1 MRLKIMI
8 KVITATG
15 KEFPSDYLVTIPSPD
30 MLFVR
35 LLDTERETAESV
47 FQNPEETSVLVYGGD
62 RYEGYTGF
70 RSIFDEGDA
79 LKVGLERCNQ

>member
-1 MRLKIMI
+1 MI

-15 KEFPSDYLVTIPSPD
+15 KEFPSDYLVTIPEPN

-35 LLDTERETAESV
+35 LLDTPRETAEAV
-47 FQNPEETSVLVYGGD
+47 FRNPEETSVLYFGGD
-62 RYEGYTGF
+62 RYEGFTEF

-79 LKVGLERCNQ
+79 VKVGLEKCSQLQT